1 MLKWDWESKPAAKEL
16 DFTHPSRT
24 KGEVMQAYNRA
35 YREKHSG
42 YVQCGC
48 GSVYKEISKYTHPK
62 CARHKAWVAAGKT
75 ETGLGKE

>member
-1 MLKWDWESKPAAKEL
+1 MLKWEWESKPAANEL
-16 DFTHPSRT
+16 DFTHPNRT
-24 KGEVMQAYNRA
+24 KVEVMQAYNRA

-62 CARHKAWVAAGKT
+62 CAKHVKWVAEN
-75 ETGLGKE
+75 ETKK